1 MMYHL
6 TTPLAS
12 SLFKAFQ
19 LKLMDVDLVEIALN
33 LLGATTGALSA
44 K

>member
-12 SLFKAFQ
+12 SLLKAFH
-19 LKLMDVDLVEIALN
+19 LKVTDVDLVEIALN
-33 LLGATTGALSA
+33 LLGAITGALSA